1 MKKTL
6 YVISNEK
13 IFKSSDNFFC
23 DNIDMRSTPEGL
35 SKYFE
40 IKIISRKSKI
50 SRSQKINLKSIKNFS
65 NIISYLFEVVK
76 NCKNKNS
83 KFLLISLSPYTF
95 FAGLL
100 IRTLCNKPFLYL
112 RSNGYEE
119 YKIILGSL
127 GRLIYH
133 LMFVSMAK
141 VSTLIS
147 CRDNILMGKTGHLVN
162 PSQLDNFWK
171 EDFQPPKTDAIRLI
185 YVGRLKK
192 EKGIFSLI
200 DMVKNQ
206 KEIKL
211 TVVGASEDVD
221 KKINHQNIDII
232 KIVNEKRKLIEFY
245 DQNNITILPS
255 YTEGYPM
262 VVLESLSR
270 QRPVIIFKEIE
281 HIILERKGIFVA
293 DRNLDSLLKTI
304 NYIMDNYKSIQLS
317 IKSNKLPDNE
327 AFINQMQK
335 IILAN

>member
-13 IFKSSDNFFC
+13 IFESDNNFFC
-23 DNIDMRSTPEGL
+23 DNLDMRSTPEGL

-50 SRSQKINLKSIKNFS
+50 NRSQKINLKSIKNFS

-95 FAGLL
+95 FSGLL
-100 IRTLCNKPFLYL
+100 IRMFGNKPFLYL

-127 GRLIYH
+127 GRFIYH
-133 LMFVSMAK
+133 LMFVSIAK

-147 CRDNILMGKTGHLVN
+147 CRDHILMGKNGHLVN

-171 EDFQPPKTDAIRLI
+171 EDFHPPKTDAIRLI
-185 YVGRLKK
+185 YIGRLRK

-211 TVVGASEDVD
+211 TVVGASEDED
-221 KKINHQNIDII
+221 KTINYQNIDIV
-232 KIVNEKRKLIEFY
+232 KIVSEKRKLIEFY

-270 QRPVIIFKEIE
+270 QRPVIIFGEIK
-281 HIILERKGIFVA
+281 HIISNRKGIFVA
-293 DRNLDSLLKTI
+293 DRNLESLLKTI
-304 NYIMDNYKSIQLS
+304 NYIMDNYQSIQLS

-327 AFINQMQK
+327 EFINQMQK
-335 IILAN
+335 IILTN